1 MECKYLCV
9 HDLPA
14 LLSLGLRGLGL
25 RGNRKKAGEKG
36 DIREQRKDGKGNLI
50 KVIKTNSDYMSL
62 LRKSVSRT
70 T

>member
-1 MECKYLCV
+1 M
-9 HDLPA
+9 
-14 LLSLGLRGLGL
+14 RGK
-25 RGNRKKAGEKG
+25 RKEAGEKG
-36 DIREQRKDGKGNLI
+36 DICEQRKDGKGGWI